1 MLLILSELILQTSW
15 QYDFS
20 KGLGILQTKTGV
32 YVGEWKKGLQQG
44 NGTAFYNNG
53 NIYKGEFKEGLKNGN
68 GVFEV
73 PSKGDIYAGEFK
85 NGVRDGKV
93 CFHYI

>member
-1 MLLILSELILQTSW
+1 M
-15 QYDFS
+15 
-20 KGLGILQTKTGV
+20 
-32 YVGEWKKGLQQG
+32 QQG

-85 NGVRDGKV
+85 NGMRNGKV
-93 CFHYI
+93 CLH